1 MPVYNGEKYVEEAIK
16 SILNQ
21 KFTDFELIIIND
33 GSTDNSL
40 NIIQSF
46 KDRRIKIINQE
57 KNLGNY
63 PARNLGMTSAI
74 GKYLCVMD
82 SDDISLSNR
91 LQIQYNFLEKN
102 SIIAGCGTPA
112 KIFGTEKIWRTSMGY
127 DDLKIAFLENNY
139 CIHPTLMIRQ
149 SIIKSEGILYNT
161 QFRYAA
167 DYDFI
172 SNIMVNYQVV
182 NIPDILLEY
191 RLHNSQI
198 TSKYFKEQQQFADLI
213 RIKQLSNFDI
223 SPTKEEK
230 QYHMILLKGA
240 IGNTEIR
247 FIDIKRWATYLVEKN
262 NKKEYY
268 HQIKLIHFLRKKL
281 KVVKAQSNN

>member
-21 KFTDFELIIIND
+21 KFTDFEFIIIND

-40 NIIQSF
+40 NTIQSF

-91 LQIQYNFLEKN
+91 LQIQYYFLEKN
-102 SIIAGCGTPA
+102 SKIAGCGTPA
-112 KIFGTEKIWRTSMGY
+112 KILGTEKIWRTSMGY
-127 DDLKIAFLENNY
+127 DDLKIVFLENNY

-149 SIIKSEGILYNT
+149 SIIKSKGILYNT

-172 SNIMVNYQVV
+172 SNIMIHFQVI
-182 NIPDILLEY
+182 NIPNVLLEY

-198 TSKYFKEQQQFADLI
+198 TSKYYDEQQKFADII
-213 RIKQLSNFDI
+213 RINQLKNFNITPSDDEKKI
-223 SPTKEEK
+223 HLCLVKGYIGTKNFNFSTFQNWAE
-230 QYHMILLKGA
+230 LL
-240 IGNTEIR
+240 IIQN
-247 FIDIKRWATYLVEKN
+247 IKTKYYNNLLLVN
-262 NKKEYY
+262 
-268 HQIKLIHFLRKKL
+268 FLRERLKKIN
-281 KVVKAQSNN
+281 KALI